1 MKRNCQAQVQNR
13 QTTKPVILIPLKSL
27 TFISEDKLVLEYG
40 WPLCGGTLITKNY
53 VLTAFHCVIPE
64 EDMDMVIAFG
74 VDNIEY
80 SWFRKT
86 HNSSWDTIFPNYQL
100 RKGMMTFMKVQLG

>member
-1 MKRNCQAQVQNR
+1 MIIFITRLRPNSDLPSPDLTLSRYKKCE
-13 QTTKPVILIPLKSL
+13 KKIILEDGLK
-27 TFISEDKLVLEYG
+27 F
-40 WPLCGGTLITKNY
+40 CGGTLITKNY
-53 VLTAFHCVIPE
+53 VLTAFHCVVTDIK
-64 EDMDMVIAFG
+64 DMVIAFG

-100 RKGMMTFMKVQLG
+100 RKGTLTFMKVQLG

>member
-1 MKRNCQAQVQNR
+1 MFDWGKLTLSTVGLVTIIMNISC
-13 QTTKPVILIPLKSL
+13 LELGYKS
-27 TFISEDKLVLEYG
+27 
-40 WPLCGGTLITKNY
+40 CGGTLITKNY
-53 VLTAFHCVIPE
+53 VLTAFHCYDERDLVL
-64 EDMDMVIAFG
+64 AFG

-100 RKGMMTFMKVQLG
+100 RRG